1 MAQSLGEV
9 FAAISL
15 RLDNFESGIKNVN
28 KNLEEMKNKANQS
41 TQSMTERMGKLGDT
55 MTKKVTLPIGAATV
69 ASVKAAMDW
78 QSAWTGVTKTVDGS
92 IEQMEGLEKG
102 IRDMS
107 KVMPTSANEIA
118 GVAEAA
124 GQLGIQTDNV
134 LDFTKTMVMLG
145 DSTNLSAD
153 EAATTLARFANITQM
168 SQKDFDKLGST
179 IVDLGNNFA
188 TTEAEISAMALRL
201 AGAGK
206 QIGMSE
212 SQILGFATALS
223 SVGIEAEAGGS
234 AFSKVF
240 VDMQLAA
247 ETGGESL
254 QQFANV
260 AGMSAEEFKTA
271 FQQDASGAM
280 ISFIKGLST
289 CEERGVSAIKVLD
302 EMGITEVRM
311 RDALLRAAGAGD
323 LFGNAISTANK
334 AWSENVALS
343 NEAEKR
349 YATDASKL
357 AMLKNEIIDTGVSIG
372 QQLMPTVLQLM
383 KTVEGGINA
392 FNKLD
397 DGTKKF
403 IINTALMT
411 ATIGPAL
418 KVISGMGKA
427 VIGTANAFSKGVT
440 FVKSFTGSLGSG
452 LGVIESVT
460 KASKKASGASGIGGF
475 VSALKYIA
483 PVAAPAAVAIGAVA
497 GAVKL
502 ANTYHEVGKKTVLD
516 TADSYTFL
524 EKVMAKFRGT
534 TVYTKK
540 ELEEMGLIHKEYGKN
555 ISKDFQKAIEDSS
568 KKLAEMRMELGQI
581 NLDKVIT
588 QEENDSFVS
597 GVNDMVEKT
606 LETLNTKKERS
617 TSLMKELF
625 SYDGVIDEAEQH
637 NLEIISKNV
646 DSEIEEVGRLKEEV
660 NTIMQRK
667 VDEHRELNEQEVKDV
682 NEKIARIKEIELLG
696 QAQTKEEI
704 LLAKNEFNERVK
716 SLDLKAAS
724 ELLQE
729 KRKGIEEELIETKS
743 KYDTAIQMQEG
754 YLENA
759 SEEEKQGITDRINQ
773 LKEEKE
779 KVCKEKADMWKEYLR
794 IAEEG
799 NKNIKDN
806 INKYN
811 GEILDDDDK
820 FCQRTLENQ
829 QQRFHALDEITETGW
844 YHLYDNHDKTY
855 KDIFVTVDEVTGEV
869 IAAWDTETKKIGAY
883 SEEIG
888 QKNKELAKNYESTK
902 QTISDHLQ
910 GWQSA
915 HMNARGEII
924 DSNGQICGSLQQV
937 TENTD
942 GTMRA
947 LIDMAGRQ
955 YEITIN
961 KDGAITS
968 CNEVTGAI
976 NNIPSQKTVDIVIN
990 KRQNFIDD
998 VMNST
1003 GANGKQL
1010 KNVFGYAT
1018 GTNDFPGGFTYMH
1031 EQGYELYNLPSGSKI
1046 YNHDA
1051 SEAAVK
1057 EMVSKVFEEN
1067 MKKFDNGGS
1076 SLNLNIEKFY
1086 NNRKQDVKALAEELE
1101 FYRMQQ
1107 AKARG
1112 HRT

>member
-145 DSTNLSAD
+145 DSTNLSAE

-483 PVAAPAAVAIGAVA
+483 PVAIPAGVAIAGVA
-497 GAVKL
+497 GYMEIMEIAAK
-502 ANTYHEVGKKTVLD
+502 NNKKTILD
-516 TADSYTFL
+516 TGESYTRL
-524 EKVMAKFRGT
+524 ER
-534 TVYTKK
+534 TVAAYQGIQIKTKK
-540 ELEEMGLIHKEYGKN
+540 ELQEMGLIYKDFNKN
-555 ISKDFQKAIEDSS
+555 VSKDFQKAVSDSAVELANM
-568 KKLAEMRMELGQI
+568 KLQLTEI
-581 NLDKVIT
+581 NVDKVVT
-588 QEENDSFVS
+588 QEESDALVTRVGEMADKAHEALESRK
-597 GVNDMVEKT
+597 EKVTAT
-606 LETLNTKKERS
+606 LKEV
-617 TSLMKELF
+617 F
-625 SYDGVIDEAEQH
+625 SSDGTIDEAEQK
-637 NLEIISKNV
+637 NLEIITRSTNEQISEV
-646 DSEIEEVGRLKEEV
+646 DRLKEEV
-660 NTIMQRK
+660 KAILQKK
-667 VDEHRELNEQEVKDV
+667 VEEQRELSEQEIKDV
-682 NEKIARIKEIELLG
+682 EEKIARIKEIELLG
-696 QAQTKEEI
+696 RAETKEEI
-704 LLAKNEFNERVK
+704 LLAQNEFNERVK
-716 SLDLKAAS
+716 NLDLKGTS
-724 ELLQE
+724 ELLAE
-729 KRKGIEEELIETKS
+729 KAKARDEELISIKS
-743 KYDTAIQMQEG
+743 KYDTAIQIQKEA
-754 YLENA
+754 LENA
-759 SEEEKQGITDRINQ
+759 SEEDKANIEETIKRF
-773 LKEEKE
+773 EKE
-779 KVCKEKADMWKEYLR
+779 KQDAIDIQNEKWQGMYNA
-794 IAEEG
+794 AVEG
-799 NKNIKDN
+799 NENITN
-806 INKYN
+806 CINKYT
-811 GEILDDDDK
+811 GEILTNEDK
-820 FCQRTLENQ
+820 EL
-829 QQRFHALDEITETGW
+829 QQRLEKYKSHYQGLNEITESGV
-844 YHLYDNHDKTY
+844 YQMYN
-855 KDIFVTVDEVTGEV
+855 
-869 IAAWDTETKKIGAY
+869 TETKSYQEVAVVVD
-883 SEEIG
+883 E
-888 QKNKELAKNYESTK
+888 T
-902 QTISDHLQ
+902 T
-910 GWQSA
+910 
-915 HMNARGEII
+915 GEIIGMKAGEFGEIAGYSQKIAGKNIELMRNYNETKEGIKKAVQEQTGFTLGENGKLI
-924 DSNGQICGSLQQV
+924 DSNGKVQGSLKGVAQ
-937 TENTD
+937 NAD
-942 GTMRA
+942 GTKTA
-947 LIDMAGRQ
+947 LIDMAGRT
-955 YEITIN
+955 YRIDVDSN
-961 KDGAITS
+961 GAITA
-968 CNEVTGAI
+968 CNEVTRAV
-976 NNIPSQKTVDIVIN
+976 NNIPTYKMVTVEVKTPAGFADSAQKTFN
-990 KRQNFIDD
+990 Q
-998 VMNST
+998 
-1003 GANGKQL
+1003 
-1010 KNVFGYAT
+1010 NVFGYAT
-1018 GTNDFPGGFTYMH
+1018 GTNDFPGGFTWMH

-1057 EMVSKVFEEN
+1057 EMVNKVFEEN

-1076 SLNLNIEKFY
+1076 SLNLNIENFY